1 MSKFNWSLLYQ
12 KGELETLDEKW
23 EKCRRVQVFTG
34 DAWSLVLNKREEKIL
49 EDIWIKKRL
58 IPKKLTFN
66 EVSIYVKLCE
76 RIYDYRYRV
85 QLENTRLRMA
95 RSRRKMKAAAKK
107 GNPLKKQLSKSVK
120 NSNKETISQKRKRKR
135 SDPTSN

>member
-1 MSKFNWSLLYQ
+1 MEFSIEQERTKDSGRYLEQ
-12 KGELETLDEKW
+12 KK
-23 EKCRRVQVFTG
+23 
-34 DAWSLVLNKREEKIL
+34 A
-49 EDIWIKKRL
+49 KRL

-66 EVSIYVKLCE
+66 EVSTYVKLCE

-120 NSNKETISQKRKRKR
+120 KSNKETISQKRKRIR

>member
-1 MSKFNWSLLYQ
+1 MTKFNWSLLYQ

-23 EKCRRVQVFTG
+23 EKSRRMQVFSG
-34 DAWSLVLNKREEKIL
+34 DAWRVVLNKGEEKIL
-49 EDIWIKKRL
+49 LDIWSKKRL
-58 IPKKLTFN
+58 IPKQLTFN
-66 EVSIYVKLCE
+66 EVSTYVKLCE

-85 QLENTRLRMA
+85 QLDKTRLRMA

-107 GNPLKKQLSKSVK
+107 GNPLKKQLSKSVNK
-120 NSNKETISQKRKRKR
+120 SNKETISQKRKRKR